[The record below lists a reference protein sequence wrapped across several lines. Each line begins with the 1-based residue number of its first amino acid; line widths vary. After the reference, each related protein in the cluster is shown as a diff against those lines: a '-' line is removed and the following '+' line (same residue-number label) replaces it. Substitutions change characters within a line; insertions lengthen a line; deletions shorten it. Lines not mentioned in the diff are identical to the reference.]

1 MKPSR
6 PLVIMGTISAV
17 AILAMVLVDLV
28 QPVPPQDR
36 LRSLRDEMSS
46 LRFAAD
52 SCRLAL
58 DTEESRLRASD
69 ARLDSLRSR
78 IDFFES
84 LDPRGVP
91 ADSYQLYMRA
101 FDAYNAR
108 IPGRAAAGDTLKAHL
123 ESCRAIIE
131 QHNLIADSA
140 LDLARDL
147 GLLRDS
153 AVRSPSTSTPD
164 SAPADASP
172 PETLET
178 RLRSGRRP

>member
-1 MKPSR
+1 
-6 PLVIMGTISAV
+6 MGTISAV
-17 AILAMVLVDLV
+17 AILAMVVIDLV
-28 QPVPPQDR
+28 QPVPPEDR

-58 DTEESRLRASD
+58 EAEESRLRASD
-69 ARLDSLRSR
+69 ARLDSLRGR

-91 ADSYQLYMRA
+91 ADSYELYMRA
-101 FDAYNAR
+101 FNAYNAR
-108 IPGRAAAGDTLKAHL
+108 IPGRAAAGDTLKAHF

-153 AVRSPSTSTPD
+153 AVRRRSISTPED
-164 SAPADASP
+164 TSADISP
-172 PETLET
+172 PETLED
-178 RLRSGRRP
+178 RPRSGRQP